1 MQDNLPRL
9 DLTGALEAMDNDR
22 EMYRNILDA
31 YLESIPPI
39 ISEML
44 SLLRTNDLPTLIR
57 NAHSLKSSSRSVGAL
72 RLGAAAENLERMAMA
87 IPSAEIEEKISLVK
101 EEFGYVCKQLVNE
114 GFEVSSPF

>member
-22 EMYRNILDA
+22 EMYRNILEVYID
-31 YLESIPPI
+31 SIPPLI
-39 ISEML
+39 TEML
-44 SLLRTNDLPTLIR
+44 SLLQANDLPTLIR

-72 RLGAAAENLERMAMA
+72 RLGAAADNLEQNAMSLS
-87 IPSAEIEEKISLVK
+87 SAEIEEKISLIK
-101 EEFGYVCKQLVNE
+101 EEFVCVCNQLVNE